1 MAKFDPK
8 AFAKK
13 MKPYYAKVTVADPI
27 TGVEMDFENQIKAD
41 KWLAQREITKV
52 SSPSKVSFTNPVTG
66 KTETVLDSSAMETK
80 LTNIKSNQVK
90 DLRSRNVTIV
100 KNMKDLRKWIASNKP
115 EHVKSREQYKAD
127 LAGFEQELASNY
139 EKLDIPYNPNEPV
152 DASPDTGGFWSGV
165 FSSIGDAFTPS
176 DEERFKAKTRKEKMG
191 QVASG
196 SVELPEGVSGYQWA
210 QSEADRLWDEKVNFD
225 PTPKSDAELRDI
237 SGRKE

>member
-1 MAKFDPK
+1 M
-8 AFAKK
+8 
-13 MKPYYAKVTVADPI
+13 
-27 TGVEMDFENQIKAD
+27 
-41 KWLAQREITKV
+41 
-52 SSPSKVSFTNPVTG
+52 SFTNPVTG
-66 KTETVLDSSAMETK
+66 ETETVLDSSAMETK
-80 LTNIKSNQVK
+80 LGHIKSTRVK
-90 DLRSRNVTIV
+90 DLRTRSGVLVDKITEMENQ
-100 KNMKDLRKWIASNKP
+100 L
-115 EHVKSREQYKAD
+115 KSPT
-127 LAGFEQELASNY
+127 FEDKYPLIQANLNTAYDEL
-139 EKLDIPYNPNEPV
+139 EKISTELGGSYQRPSG

>member
-41 KWLAQREITKV
+41 KWLAQREIKKV

-66 KTETVLDSSAMETK
+66 ETETVLDSSAMETK
-80 LTNIKSNQVK
+80 LGHIKSTRVK
-90 DLRSRNVTIV
+90 DLRTRSGVLVDKITEMENQ
-100 KNMKDLRKWIASNKP
+100 L
-115 EHVKSREQYKAD
+115 KSPT
-127 LAGFEQELASNY
+127 FEDKYPLIQANLNTAYDEL
-139 EKLDIPYNPNEPV
+139 EKISTELGGSYQRPSG

>member
-52 SSPSKVSFTNPVTG
+52 SSPSKVSFPNPVTG
-66 KTETVLDSSAMETK
+66 ETETVLDSSAMETK
-80 LTNIKSNQVK
+80 LGHIKSTRVK
-90 DLRSRNVTIV
+90 DLRTRSGVLVDKITEMENQ
-100 KNMKDLRKWIASNKP
+100 L
-115 EHVKSREQYKAD
+115 KSPT
-127 LAGFEQELASNY
+127 FEDKYPLIQANLNTAYDEL
-139 EKLDIPYNPNEPV
+139 EKISTELGGSYQRPSG

>member
-80 LTNIKSNQVK
+80 LGHIKSTQVK
-90 DLRSRNVTIV
+90 DLRTRSGVLVDKITEMENQLKSPTFEDKYPLIQANLNTAYDELEKISTELGGSYQRPSGDADI
-100 KNMKDLRKWIASNKP
+100 KDGSIFDSKVFPWNWSFGVSTDVSDERQW
-115 EHVKSREQYKAD
+115 KAD
-127 LAGFEQELASNY
+127 FQNKLNTGEVKQDSSKASWTQNKYVDFMYQKELERRKNQKPLEQQ
-139 EKLDIPYNPNEPV
+139 
-152 DASPDTGGFWSGV
+152 
-165 FSSIGDAFTPS
+165 S
-176 DEERFKAKTRKEKMG
+176 DEELIKNAGK
-191 QVASG
+191 
-196 SVELPEGVSGYQWA
+196 
-210 QSEADRLWDEKVNFD
+210 
-225 PTPKSDAELRDI
+225 
-237 SGRKE
+237 